1 MVIAIYRVT
10 TGKPLVAIN
19 PVDIQREKYSLL
31 PVAINFF
38 RLKLAER
45 SQRKIN
51 KAADKTR
58 EKTKVRTTKKHQE
71 KH

>member
-10 TGKPLVAIN
+10 TGKPVVVIS

-51 KAADKTR
+51 RAADKTR